1 MWSALVETT
10 CLNKSASYNE
20 YIVCS
25 LQSSLQSLSFFFSTF
40 YIDCFFSRPTDN
52 IGFSYVRRKLN
63 SCLFKQSVS
72 THNVKLAEMRAIY
85 DKVTIG
91 LAVMAPVAMSTPA
104 CTK

>member
-1 MWSALVETT
+1 MF
-10 CLNKSASYNE
+10 
-20 YIVCS
+20 I
-25 LQSSLQSLSFFFSTF
+25 FSTL
-40 YIDCFFSRPTDN
+40 YIDCFCSRPTDN

-85 DKVTIG
+85 DKVTTALFCRLG
-91 LAVMAPVAMSTPA
+91 VMAPGAMSAPA

>member
-1 MWSALVETT
+1 M
-10 CLNKSASYNE
+10 N
-20 YIVCS
+20 IVYHS
-25 LQSSLQSLSFFFSTF
+25 HIEEPLYLSFLHYM

-85 DKVTIG
+85 DKVTTALVFFIILYVVANAFMSG
-91 LAVMAPVAMSTPA
+91 LGKHKNSISIHYFCMV
-104 CTK
+104 

>member
-1 MWSALVETT
+1 MFIIRTLRNP
-10 CLNKSASYNE
+10 CIYLF
-20 YIVCS
+20 YII
-25 LQSSLQSLSFFFSTF
+25 

-85 DKVTIG
+85 DKVTTA
-91 LAVMAPVAMSTPA
+91 LVFFYHFMCSS
-104 CTK
+104 